1 MGQNGME
8 QRNMGMKMRYLLIT
22 VSAILFSTATL
33 AGLVTVN
40 KMSSESTT
48 ASLINFSFIA
58 LASAFF
64 WNKKEELAKKANI
77 KATITTVI
85 LFQAVGFMHLGHLD
99 PIFPIVMVITGVI
112 AFITSAVVG
121 KLYR

>member
-1 MGQNGME
+1 MNEGTVG
-8 QRNMGMKMRYLLIT
+8 LI
-22 VSAILFSTATL
+22 VLSI
-33 AGLVTVN
+33 
-40 KMSSESTT
+40 
-48 ASLINFSFIA
+48 IA

-85 LFQAVGFMHLGHLD
+85 LFQIAAYVHLGHLD
-99 PIFPIVMVITGVI
+99 PFFPIAMVITGVI

>member
-1 MGQNGME
+1 ME
-8 QRNMGMKMRYLLIT
+8 QWNMGMKLRYLLIT

-40 KMSSESTT
+40 KLSSENTT

-64 WNKKEELAKKANI
+64 WHKKEELAKKANI

-85 LFQAVGFMHLGHLD
+85 LFQIVGFMRLGHLD
-99 PIFPIVMVITGVI
+99 PFFPIAMVITGVI
-112 AFITSAVVG
+112 AFIISAVVG
-121 KLYR
+121 KFYK